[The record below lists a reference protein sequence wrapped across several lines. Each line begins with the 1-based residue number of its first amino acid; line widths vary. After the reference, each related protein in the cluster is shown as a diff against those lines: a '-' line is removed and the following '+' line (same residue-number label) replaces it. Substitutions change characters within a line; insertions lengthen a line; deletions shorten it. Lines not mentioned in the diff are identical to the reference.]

1 MARHIV
7 TSTCTLVLWCRELLL
22 IALTVTR
29 DLPVIRLLS
38 VILLSLVATIKA
50 STLVSAEVVAGVP
63 IAIAVV
69 LLVRDGGRG
78 VGPARR

>member
-1 MARHIV
+1 MARRIV
-7 TSTCTLVLWCRELLL
+7 TSTSALVLRGSELLL
-22 IALTVTR
+22 VALTVTR

-38 VILLSLVATIKA
+38 VILLSLVATIKTSA
-50 STLVSAEVVAGVP
+50 LVRAEVVARVP

-78 VGPARR
+78 VGPAR